1 MDASQRREKIIEM
14 LDESDRPISG
24 SEFAQRLGVSR
35 QVVVQDMALL
45 RAANRN
51 ILSTNKGYIHF
62 NPRLKKQSKRRC
74 VKVCHQTNQIADEF
88 YTIVDA
94 GARVLDVMIEHSI
107 YGSISVDLL
116 IENRQDADEFVKRIE
131 TGDTRPLKEL
141 TGNVHYHTLEAAS
154 EKVLDLVTEKLR
166 EKGYLME
173 GDRSTNE

>member
-1 MDASQRREKIIEM
+1 MDAAQRRERIIAM

-24 SEFAQRLGVSR
+24 SEFAKRLGVSR

-62 NPRLKKQSKRRC
+62 NPGLKKQQKRRC
-74 VKVCHQTNQIADEF
+74 IKVCHHTAQIKDEL

-94 GARVLDVMIEHSI
+94 GARVLDVMVEHSI

-116 IENRQDADEFVKRIE
+116 IENRQDTDEFVKKIE

-141 TGNVHYHTLEAAS
+141 TDNVHYHTIEAAS
-154 EKVLDLVTEKLR
+154 EAVLDLAVSNLR
-166 EKGYLME
+166 KKGYLME
-173 GDRSTNE
+173 GEDSTNE